1 MKARIQVATW
11 TAVGMMAA
19 IAPLSAQ
26 LGSYNPPAGSRESV
40 AIVNAMIHPV
50 SGPVLPRG
58 TILINA
64 GKIVA
69 IGAGLTV
76 PTGAR
81 VIDGAGLHVW
91 PGMMDAGTTMGLVE
105 IGQGAAGTVDAS
117 ETGNINPNAQAINGI
132 NPHSAHIGVTRVV
145 GITHVVSSPRSG
157 AISGQA
163 ALINLAGDTP
173 PQMAVVPN
181 VAMAMTLPRSGFGRG
196 FGGFGFGNFGPQPGN
211 SQDAERARQAQL
223 DSLKQL
229 FADARAYGKAQE
241 AYAKDATLPRPRRD
255 LQLAALLPMLRGEM
269 PVMFSADR
277 VTDIRMAITFATD
290 NGLTPIIVG
299 GRDAWMMT
307 EELKAKDVP
316 VILTGVMSLPSREDD
331 PYDVNFSAPAKLAAA
346 GVRFAITSGDA
357 GSEARNLPYVAGM
370 AAAFGLSSTDAL
382 RAVTLAPA
390 EIFGVADRLGSL
402 EPGKIANLV
411 VTDGDLLEARTL
423 TRHLFIDGRQ
433 VPLDNKHEQLYEMF
447 IGRP

>member
-1 MKARIQVATW
+1 MNAHIQVAKW
-11 TAVGMMAA
+11 TAVAMLAA

-26 LGSYNPPAGSRESV
+26 LGSFNPPAGARETV
-40 AIVNAMIHPV
+40 AIRGAMIHPV
-50 SGPVLPRG
+50 SGPVLPSG
-58 TILINA
+58 TIVISD
-64 GKIVA
+64 GKILSVGAEVA
-69 IGAGLTV
+69 V
-76 PTGAR
+76 PAGAR
-81 VIDGAGLHVW
+81 VIDGAGLHIW
-91 PGMMDAGTTMGLVE
+91 PGMMDAGTTMGLSE

-132 NPHSAHIGVTRVV
+132 NPHSAHIGVARVV

-157 AISGQA
+157 TISGQA

-173 PQMAVVPN
+173 PQMAVVAN

-196 FGGFGFGNFGPQPGN
+196 FGGGFGNFGPPAGN
-211 SQDAERARQAQL
+211 TQDADRARKAQL
-223 DSLKQL
+223 DSLQQL
-229 FADARAYGKAQE
+229 FGDAKAYGKAQE
-241 AYAKDATLPRPRRD
+241 AYAKDATLPRPRHD

-277 VTDIRMAITFATD
+277 VTDIRAAITFAAD

-307 EELKAKDVP
+307 DELKSKDIP

-331 PYDVNFSAPAKLAAA
+331 PYDVNFAAPAKLAAA

-370 AAAFGLSSTDAL
+370 AAAFGLSPADAL
-382 RAVTLAPA
+382 KAVTLAPA
-390 EIFGVADRLGSL
+390 EMFGVADRLGSL

-423 TRHLFIDGRQ
+423 TRHLFIDGRE
-433 VPLDNKHEQLYEMF
+433 VSLDNKHEQLYRMF
-447 IGRP
+447 IDRP

>member
-1 MKARIQVATW
+1 MSARIQAASW
-11 TAVGMMAA
+11 TAMALLA
-19 IAPLSAQ
+19 GVAPLTAQ
-26 LGSYNPPAGSRESV
+26 LGSYNPPAGPRETV
-40 AIVNAMIHPV
+40 AIRGAMIHPV

-58 TILINA
+58 TIVISE
-64 GKIVA
+64 GKVVA
-69 IGAGLTV
+69 VGAEVTV
-76 PTGAR
+76 PAGAR

-91 PGMMDAGTTMGLVE
+91 PGMMDAGTTMGLSE

-163 ALINLAGDTP
+163 ALINLVGDTP
-173 PQMAVVPN
+173 PLMAVVPN
-181 VAMAMTLPRSGFGRG
+181 LAMYMTLPRSGFGRG
-196 FGGFGFGNFGPQPGN
+196 FGGGFGNFGQQPGN
-211 SQDAERARQAQL
+211 TQDADRARKAQL
-223 DSLKQL
+223 DSLTQL
-229 FADARAYGKAQE
+229 FSDAKAYGKAHD
-241 AYAKDATLPRPRRD
+241 AYAKDATLPRPRHD

-277 VTDIRMAITFATD
+277 VTDIRAAITFAAE
-290 NGLTPIIVG
+290 NGLKPIIVG

-307 EELKAKDVP
+307 DELKDKDVP
-316 VILTGVMSLPSREDD
+316 VILTGVMALPGLEDD
-331 PYDVNFSAPAKLAAA
+331 SYDVNFSAPAKLAAA

-382 RAVTLAPA
+382 KAVTLAPA

-402 EPGKIANLV
+402 ETGKIANLV
-411 VTDGDLLEARTL
+411 VTNGDILEARTL
-423 TRHLFIDGRQ
+423 TRHLFIDGRE
-433 VPLDNKHEQLYEMF
+433 VPLGNKHEQLYEMF